1 MLSRKVV
8 AALVEP
14 PETSELSEERV
25 MGEPVAFCE
34 VQDRKSAAG
43 ESASFAVREASP
55 GQH

>member
-1 MLSRKVV
+1 M